1 MVKMADDRQRGRA
14 RTQVICLL
22 EEEEDGVTEKCEE
35 AEENEDGA
43 VLKVNNHCC
52 HCLSERRMQG
62 IQGNI

>member
-1 MVKMADDRQRGRA
+1 MVKMADDGQRGRA

-43 VLKVNNHCC
+43 VLKVNN
-52 HCLSERRMQG
+52 LY
-62 IQGNI
+62 